1 MEQTRTAD
9 PARASHPPVRI
20 LVVDDEETI
29 RELLVEG
36 LQGESYQ
43 CTSCPGAKEALKALT
58 GNRFDLVLSDIDMPG
73 TSGVQLLQDIKQ
85 LDPDLDVIMV
95 TGVVDTETA
104 VGSIRLGASD
114 YVTKPFNLDE
124 VILIIER
131 TLEKRRLI
139 RENLDHQRNLEAK
152 VKERTQELQR
162 KNSEIE
168 ELFNELK
175 VAFEEVRQSYQDI
188 LEALLAALDTR
199 DTETQ
204 GHSLRVAEYTVTI
217 ARRMGVVE
225 PELTHI
231 RRGALLHD
239 VGKIGIPDAI
249 LRKPG
254 KLTEEEWVEMRK
266 HPEIGYHMLNDIK
279 FLEKS
284 LPIVLAHQE
293 RFDGTGYPQR
303 LKGEKIPIGA
313 RIFAAA
319 DTLDAMTSNR
329 PYRAALPYE
338 SAYEEILRCS
348 GTQFDPTV
356 VQAFTTVPKQ
366 EWEQIQ
372 QRVLADLS
380 ARGKAHKN

>member
-1 MEQTRTAD
+1 MEQTLTART
-9 PARASHPPVRI
+9 PVRI

-29 RELLVEG
+29 RDLLVEG
-36 LQGESYQ
+36 LQGEAYQ
-43 CTSCPGAKEALKALT
+43 CTSCAGAKEALGALAKD
-58 GNRFDLVLSDIDMPG
+58 RFDLVLSDIDMPG
-73 TSGVQLLQDIKQ
+73 TSGVQLLQDIKKR
-85 LDPDLDVIMV
+85 DPELDVIMV

-104 VGSIRLGASD
+104 IGSMRMGASD

-131 TLEKRRLI
+131 TLEKRRLV

-152 VKERTQELQR
+152 VQERTQELQR

-175 VAFEEVRQSYQDI
+175 TAFEEVRQSYQDI

-303 LKGEKIPIGA
+303 LKGDKIPIGA

-319 DTLDAMTSNR
+319 DTLDAMTSDR

-338 SAYEEILRCS
+338 RAYEEILRCS
-348 GTQFDPTV
+348 GTQFDPAV
-356 VQAFTTVPKQ
+356 VKAFTTVPKL

-372 QRVLADLS
+372 QRVLSDLS
-380 ARGKAHKN
+380 AKGKAHKN

>member
-1 MEQTRTAD
+1 MEQARTPGA
-9 PARASHPPVRI
+9 PVRI

-29 RELLVEG
+29 RDLLVEG
-36 LQGESYQ
+36 LQGETYQ
-43 CTSCPGAKEALKALT
+43 CVACAGAEEALGALAR
-58 GNRFDLVLSDIDMPG
+58 GRFDLVLSDIDMPG
-73 TSGVQLLQDIKQ
+73 TSGVQLLQDIKRR
-85 LDPDLDVIMV
+85 DPDLDVIMV

-104 VGSIRLGASD
+104 IGSIRMGASD

-124 VILIIER
+124 VMLIIER
-131 TLEKRRLI
+131 TLEKRRLL

-152 VKERTQELQR
+152 VRERTQELQR

-175 VAFEEVRQSYQDI
+175 TAFEEVRQSYQDI

-266 HPEIGYHMLNDIK
+266 HPEIGYHMLDDIK

-293 RFDGTGYPQR
+293 RFDGTGYPHR
-303 LKGEKIPIGA
+303 LKGEQIPLGA

-319 DTLDAMTSNR
+319 DTLDAMTSDR

-338 SAYEEILRCS
+338 RAYEEILRCS
-348 GTQFDPTV
+348 GTQFDPAV
-356 VQAFTTVPKQ
+356 VKAFASVPKE

-372 QRVLADLS
+372 RRVLADLS
-380 ARGKAHKN
+380 AKGKAHKN